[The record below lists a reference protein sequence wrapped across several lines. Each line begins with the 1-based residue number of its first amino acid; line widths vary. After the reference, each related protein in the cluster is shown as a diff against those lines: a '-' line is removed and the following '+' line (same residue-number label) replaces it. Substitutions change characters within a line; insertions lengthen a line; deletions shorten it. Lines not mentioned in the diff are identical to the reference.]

1 MINEIYSAG
10 LISQSFWFIEMKKV
24 IKLIIAGKSE
34 REIKRICID
43 ENLFGAASE
52 YRVKRIYGYIWNR
65 VKHLDDKMLELF
77 IDSDLSTQKLIN
89 LIAILKGDR
98 LFFEFLFEEYREKI
112 ILGIPTIEDSDI
124 NIFFK
129 NKEAQSENILS
140 WTESTK
146 KKLRNI
152 YTNFMIEANLV
163 TVIDKEKRIT
173 PPILDIALEH
183 YLEVIGDS
191 SIIKAITGVH

>member
-1 MINEIYSAG
+1 MINDTYSAG
-10 LISQSFWFIEMKKV
+10 LISQSFWFVEIKKV
-24 IKLIIAGKSE
+24 IKLIDSGKSE
-34 REIKRICID
+34 QEIKRICID
-43 ENLFGAASE
+43 ENLFGAANE
-52 YRVKRIYGYIWNR
+52 YRAKRIYGYIWNR

-112 ILGIPTIEDSDI
+112 ILGIPTIEDSDV

-129 NKEAQSENILS
+129 NKETQSENILS
-140 WTESTK
+140 WTETTK

-152 YTNFMIEANLV
+152 YTNFMIDANLV

-173 PPILDIALEH
+173 PPILDIALER
-183 YLEVIGDS
+183 YLDVVGDS
-191 SIIKAITGVH
+191 SIVKAITGVH